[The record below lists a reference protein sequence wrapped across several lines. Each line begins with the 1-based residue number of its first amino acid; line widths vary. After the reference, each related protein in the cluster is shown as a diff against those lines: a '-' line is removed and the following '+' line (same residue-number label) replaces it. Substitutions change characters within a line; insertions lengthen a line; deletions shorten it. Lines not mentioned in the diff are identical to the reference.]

1 MIHIT
6 SSRET
11 RHLWWR
17 HSLHCTQSYQMS
29 LISPDPSEADNL
41 GNLSHLSPFLMIGR
55 QQTGSSLPHSV
66 SLRPEMI
73 TSWRWHRA
81 PALLCG
87 PQPQHI
93 CISNVSMCYRQNI
106 VQHFNEKSCTRT
118 VGCSQNSTRKS
129 YRHVYCHPSLSE
141 CMRGVSSDRPCS
153 SVSVRCEADV
163 GIIIQN
169 PR

>member
-17 HSLHCTQSYQMS
+17 HPLHCTQSYQMS

-118 VGCSQNSTRKS
+118 VE
-129 YRHVYCHPSLSE
+129 LW
-141 CMRGVSSDRPCS
+141 GVHKIVPVSPTGMCIVIKV
-153 SVSVRCEADV
+153 SVSVWGVSAVTAPAPVWVSGVRRMS
-163 GIIIQN
+163 G
-169 PR
+169 